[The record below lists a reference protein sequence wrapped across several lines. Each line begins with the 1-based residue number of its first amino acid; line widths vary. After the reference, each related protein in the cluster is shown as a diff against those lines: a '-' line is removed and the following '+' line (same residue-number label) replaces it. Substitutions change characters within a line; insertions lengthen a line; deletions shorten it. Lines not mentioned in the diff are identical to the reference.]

1 MAAGN
6 TYTQIASTTLGSST
20 ASVTFSSISSAY
32 TDIKIVISGVAS
44 GAGAVLQVQFN
55 GDTTSGL
62 YSMTELWGT
71 GSIAGSNRRSSENKI
86 YTSYQS
92 VNFGNSD
99 QANAIIEVMNY
110 SNSTTNKTVLARTNS
125 PSATYPGTAAT
136 AGLWRN
142 TNAINSITLTLSNFL
157 SGTTLSLYGITAA

>member
-1 MAAGN
+1 MPV
-6 TYTQIASTTLGSST
+6 TYDKIATTTLGSST
-20 ASVTFSSISSAY
+20 AAVTFSSISSAY

-125 PSATYPGTAAT
+125 PSATYPGTVAT
-136 AGLWRN
+136 VGLWRN
-142 TNAINSITLTLSNFL
+142 TNAINSITLTLGNFL
-157 SGTTLSLYGITAA
+157 SGTTLTLYGIKAA